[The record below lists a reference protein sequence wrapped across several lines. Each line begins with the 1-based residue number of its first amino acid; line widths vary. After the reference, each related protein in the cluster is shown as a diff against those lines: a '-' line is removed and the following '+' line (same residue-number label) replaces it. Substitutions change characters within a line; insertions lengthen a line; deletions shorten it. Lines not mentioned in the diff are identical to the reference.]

1 MTFCRRVGWN
11 KLEIFYFN
19 ARITVWGNICLLTR
33 YKTEW
38 KILSLD
44 LLDIFSN
51 FIKRKD
57 TPVGASAQQYI
68 PLSLSPSHQ
77 QLSSSHA
84 TDRESEV
91 AEVEVRNDA
100 ARVEEQDVSAVR
112 TVRSR

>member
-1 MTFCRRVGWN
+1 MRVDMCN
-11 KLEIFYFN
+11 N
-19 ARITVWGNICLLTR
+19 LLDCYR

>member
-1 MTFCRRVGWN
+1 M
-11 KLEIFYFN
+11 
-19 ARITVWGNICLLTR
+19 
-33 YKTEW
+33 
-38 KILSLD
+38 SLD

-68 PLSLSPSHQ
+68 PLSLSPSPQ

-91 AEVEVRNDA
+91 AEVEARNDA
-100 ARVEEQDVSAVR
+100 ARVEEQDVSAVK